1 MSKAPDLEELARR
14 YLELW
19 QNQFA
24 SMAADPEFAESMG
37 RMFNLMGAGASGSPF
52 DAATTPDPSG
62 PSSPEPSS
70 EPSSDPS
77 AGPSSPVGAETAG
90 AASRGGRDD
99 VARLARRVAELEK
112 RLAALEGRMGKP
124 GGGSRRKPRPRKS

>member
-37 RMFNLMGAGASGSPF
+37 RMFSLMGAGASGSPF
-52 DAATTPDPSG
+52 DAATTPKPT
-62 PSSPEPSS
+62 SPE
-70 EPSSDPS
+70 
-77 AGPSSPVGAETAG
+77 PSSPVGAETAA

-112 RLAALEGRMGKP
+112 RLGALEGRVGKP
-124 GGGSRRKPRPRKS
+124 GGGARRKPRARKS